1 MEVQLKRTTVLV
13 CVFILAWTM
22 SASLQLSAQST
33 DRFDIGAQYTY
44 FRNQHGY
51 FLNNSLLGGR
61 VDILIVRH
69 VWLTGQLDS
78 GLTFHPHPI
87 VSSIDGGRILL
98 GRFGTKIGKSGTRF
112 GGFAEIR
119 AGFVSWSDALIFWN
133 FDPVSGGIRFGRYT
147 APLLNLAGTM
157 EVHTTRK
164 TGLRFTIG
172 NSMVFHGKRQVVSIE
187 PAFPGFIA
195 HNVDISAGVFGRF
208 F

>member
-1 MEVQLKRTTVLV
+1 MRLTVVLLLFV
-13 CVFILAWTM
+13 LFPSSSMGQQSQSRI
-22 SASLQLSAQST
+22 SLGT
-33 DRFDIGAQYTY
+33 QYTY

-172 NSMVFHGKRQVVSIE
+172 NSMVFHGKRQVLSIE

-195 HNVDISAGVFGRF
+195 HNVDISAGVFVRLF
-208 F
+208 